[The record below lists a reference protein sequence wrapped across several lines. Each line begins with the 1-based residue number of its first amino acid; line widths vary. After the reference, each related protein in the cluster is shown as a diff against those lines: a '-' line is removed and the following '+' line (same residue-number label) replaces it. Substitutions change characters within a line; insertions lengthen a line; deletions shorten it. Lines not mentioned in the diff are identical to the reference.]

1 MLSYYT
7 QIPERS
13 SFGGIHSPM
22 TAAGSAPN
30 TDSPAGNMDIRQLI
44 HEVHA
49 RLAPL
54 WPDAQPLLHYRS
66 CFELL
71 IAVILSAQTTDEQ
84 VNAVTPELFA
94 RYPDAKSLA
103 RADIAELERIIHP
116 VGFFHTKAQHIK
128 ATAQVLERD
137 FGGNIPPSFEALL
150 TLPGVGRKTANLVAS
165 ACHQVPGI
173 IVDTHVLRVLFRLG
187 LSPLKKP
194 HVMESIVRENL
205 EPAFHT
211 HFSHAVNRHGKHV
224 CTARNPACMQKAVRC
239 PLEDLCSKRGLAA
252 P

>member
-1 MLSYYT
+1 MT
-7 QIPERS
+7 TES
-13 SFGGIHSPM
+13 SI
-22 TAAGSAPN
+22 PN
-30 TDSPAGNMDIRQLI
+30 TDSQAANMDTRQLL

-54 WPDAQPLLHYRS
+54 WPEARPLLHYRS

-94 RYPDAKSLA
+94 RYPNAGSLA
-103 RADIAELERIIHP
+103 LADIVELERIIHP
-116 VGFFHTKAQHIK
+116 VGFFHTKARHIK

-137 FGGNIPPSFEALL
+137 YGGNIPKSFEALL
-150 TLPGVGRKTANLVAS
+150 SLPGVGRKTANLVAS
-165 ACHQVPGI
+165 ACHQIPGI

-187 LSPLKKP
+187 ISPYKKP
-194 HVMESIVRENL
+194 HIMESIVRENL

-224 CTARNPACMQKAVRC
+224 CTARNPACMQKDGLC
-239 PLEDLCSKRGLAA
+239 PLEDLCLKTGLAA